1 MQVLLDEDV
10 PIQTLEILRH
20 VLRTHDVHHIHGLGW
35 SGKKDVFVYRD
46 ARAKGYDAIVTNDRH
61 QMSDP
66 DECREVKRSRLH
78 RIAYDVRPGMKG
90 LAIAVASIVAAM
102 PSIVEELEAS
112 DGQRLVSIMSLD
124 HKKRRYTSVDPLQD
138 PPKYWTR

>member
-20 VLRTHDVHHIHGLGW
+20 VLRGHDVRHIHSIKWG
-35 SGKKDVFVYRD
+35 GKKDVFLYRD
-46 ARAKGYDAIVTNDRH
+46 AHAKGYDAIVTNDGH

-66 DECREVKRSRLH
+66 AECREVKKSGMH
-78 RIAYDVRPGMKG
+78 RIAYDVRPGLKG

-102 PSIVEELEAS
+102 PAIVEELEAS

-124 HKKRRYTSVDPLQD
+124 HKKRRYTSVDPKRD
-138 PPKYWTR
+138 PPRYWSR